1 MKRATF
7 AGIAFLIAA
16 SAAAQVTLAEHLAQL
31 REAQA
36 QAHAASGVHESVINV
51 DGAASA
57 LLFPAAG
64 SVAGSNGTFFRS
76 DVSLVNYL
84 SSDQLI
90 RAFFL
95 KQGIDNS
102 SATGTSIVLSGNTP
116 AIQRDFV
123 GTTLGQSGLGAIVV
137 FAISGGAVTTSASM
151 DGFSRIWTNQP
162 GSVGSVS
169 QSFPPISIH
178 DSIGSLTGYALGGR
192 QDADFRTNIGI
203 VNLDT
208 VAHTWTID
216 VNGVQKRQTF
226 TIFVPAYSMNQ
237 QAIPPGVYGD
247 LAVAMKSDGF
257 GFWWSAY
264 VTSVDNRTGDGWV
277 SHVNQK

>member
-1 MKRATF
+1 MKNATF
-7 AGIAFLIAA
+7 AAVAFLIAV
-16 SAAAQVTLAEHLAQL
+16 SAAAQVTLAEHVAQL
-31 REAQA
+31 REAQSNA
-36 QAHAASGVHESVINV
+36 RATSEVHENVINL

-84 SSDQLI
+84 SSDQNI
-90 RAFFL
+90 HVFFL

-102 SATGTSIVLSGNTP
+102 SATSTSINLSANTP
-116 AIQRDFV
+116 AVQRDFV

-137 FAISGGAVTTSASM
+137 FAMSGGAVTTSASM

-162 GSVGSVS
+162 GALGSVS
-169 QSFPPISIH
+169 QAFPPISIH

-192 QDADFRTNIGI
+192 QDTDFRTNVGI

-226 TIFVPAYSMNQ
+226 TIFVPAFSMNQ
-237 QAIPPGVYGD
+237 QAIPAGVYGD
-247 LAVAMKSDGF
+247 LAVSMKSDGF
-257 GFWWSAY
+257 AFWWSAY

>member
-1 MKRATF
+1 
-7 AGIAFLIAA
+7 
-16 SAAAQVTLAEHLAQL
+16 
-31 REAQA
+31 
-36 QAHAASGVHESVINV
+36 
-51 DGAASA
+51 
-57 LLFPAAG
+57 
-64 SVAGSNGTFFRS
+64 
-76 DVSLVNYL
+76 
-84 SSDQLI
+84 
-90 RAFFL
+90 
-95 KQGIDNS
+95 
-102 SATGTSIVLSGNTP
+102 
-116 AIQRDFV
+116 
-123 GTTLGQSGLGAIVV
+123 
-137 FAISGGAVTTSASM
+137 M

-162 GSVGSVS
+162 GALGTVS
-169 QSFPPISIH
+169 QSFPPISIT

-216 VNGVQKRQTF
+216 VNGVQKRQSF

-237 QAIPPGVYGD
+237 QAVPAGIYGD
-247 LAVAMKSDGF
+247 LAVSMKSDGF